1 VGMDL
6 GGGKAK
12 VRPVMNVT
20 PLVDVVLVLLIIFM
34 VIAPNMGKQ
43 MSVSVP
49 VDDKTRPA
57 PPPAPDDEP
66 QVVLS
71 VAADGTARIGV
82 YGYADADVPRT
93 LRRVFAA
100 RTDQTLFFD
109 ASSEVPFGRA
119 VEVLDIARGAGIAT
133 VAVLTESIE

>member
-1 VGMDL
+1 MDL

-49 VDDKTRPA
+49 VDDKTKPA
-57 PPPAPDDEP
+57 PPPSPDDEP

-82 YGYADADVPRT
+82 YGYKDEELPRT

-100 RTDQTLFFD
+100 RSDQTLFFD
-109 ASSEVPFGRA
+109 AAEGVPFGRA

-133 VAVLTESIE
+133 VAVLTEAIE